1 MKEERAIELLEYL
14 KGSEVGNGET
24 GIALDMAISSLCRQ
38 EQLIRA
44 LHEMSVKYAEMYLDT
59 EPDTEDHILDRVR
72 YCIDCIFKTRE
83 NQEWGFACAL
93 TDFFAPDKWDLI
105 EAGAKIK

>member
-14 KGSEVGNGET
+14 KGSEVGNVET

-44 LHEMSVKYAEMYLDT
+44 LLEMSVKYAEMYLDT

-72 YCIDCIFKTRE
+72 YRAAADIYANAANMARVLLKGE
-83 NQEWGFACAL
+83 
-93 TDFFAPDKWDLI
+93 
-105 EAGAKIK
+105 